1 MAPYFCNM
9 EVFWQYVNFKF
20 DDFAYAHI
28 KYTVQTK
35 LHNYVIVLIAL
46 TQGGDFSTC
55 CALINASSAVLL

>member
-1 MAPYFCNM
+1 MLISNLNY
-9 EVFWQYVNFKF
+9 
-20 DDFAYAHI
+20 FAYAHI
-28 KYTVQTK
+28 KYAVQTK